1 MLKKQMKQY
10 LEELLK
16 GQKDD
21 TVELYKEEKEYLEKY
36 LLMEEDVPSSI
47 KLNEKDSE
55 SRFLDAYIERC
66 DKETEELLAT
76 ESATFLNQRIDY
88 FNKHKNEFVYL
99 ESKWFELIGVDAVS
113 LEVDDVFGNFD
124 VMLGLKL
131 QKKFESV
138 IKEHLHKVLNGDDLK
153 YDLMFNQND
162 GLWNLNYSLN
172 EVDGFSE
179 ELSLGEAIR
188 LIYSFMFNLVEAVEE
203 AN

>member
-10 LEELLK
+10 LGELLE

-21 TVELYKEEKEYLEKY
+21 TLEVYKEEKEYLERY
-36 LLMEEDVPSSI
+36 LLVEEEVPSTL
-47 KLNEKDSE
+47 KLIEKDSL
-55 SRFLDAYIERC
+55 SRFLEAYIERC

-76 ESATFLNQRIDY
+76 ESATFLNQHIAY
-88 FNKHKNEFVYL
+88 FKKHKNEFIYL

-113 LEVDDVFGNFD
+113 LEVDDVFGNYD

-131 QKKFESV
+131 QKKFENV
-138 IKEHLHKVLNGDDLK
+138 IKEHLHNVLNGDDLK

-172 EVDGFSE
+172 EVEGFYE
-179 ELSLGEAIR
+179 ELSIGEAIG
-188 LIYSFMFNLVEAVEE
+188 LIYSFMFNLVAAVEVG
-203 AN
+203 